1 VSGIEAINLQKDFGP
16 FRAVDNV
23 SFHAKQGEVVGFLGP
38 NGAGKST
45 TMKML
50 TGFLT
55 PSAGSARIGGC
66 DVAVDPIGAKKL
78 LGYLPERG
86 PLYAEMTS
94 EEFLYF
100 AGRARELGGR
110 ALRESVERVIALCRI
125 AEIRHRLLSTLSKGY
140 RQRVG
145 LAQALIHDPRCLI
158 LDEPTDGL
166 DPNQKDVVRDLI
178 RSMRS
183 DKVIILSTHILEE
196 VDALCSRVIL
206 INRGKLLLDETPAQM
221 LRRNPRWGA
230 LRIELANGQLAQAK
244 KIFANDKRII
254 GQNSEDGSLLLIPEP
269 GDTIDRHVIE
279 VAARHGWKIESIDH
293 APARLEDVFRDLTM
307 PKPVP

>member
-1 VSGIEAINLQKDFGP
+1 MGGIEAINLVKDFGP
-16 FRAVDNV
+16 FRAVSDV
-23 SFHAKQGEVVGFLGP
+23 SFHARQGEVVGFLGP

-55 PSAGSARIGGC
+55 PSAGLARIGGC
-66 DVAVDPIGAKKL
+66 DVSTDPIGAKKQ

-100 AGRARELGGR
+100 AGRARELSGR
-110 ALRESVERVIALCRI
+110 ALRDAVERVISLCRI

-178 RSMRS
+178 RSMRHE
-183 DKVIILSTHILEE
+183 KVIILSTHILEE

-206 INRGKLLLDETPAQM
+206 INRGKILLDETPEQM

-230 LRIELANGQLAQAK
+230 LRIELAAAQLDQAQKTFAADP
-244 KIFANDKRII
+244 KILS
-254 GQNSEDGSLLLIPEP
+254 QNREGDSLLLIPPLGETV
-269 GDTIDRHVIE
+269 DQHVIA
-279 VAARHGWKIESIDH
+279 VAAQHGWKIQTITH
-293 APARLEDVFRDLTM
+293 ATVRLEDVFRDLTM
-307 PKPVP
+307 PKTNS